1 MSKQY
6 PGGLI
11 TKTPVTPA
19 GPYQD
24 GSAPGIW
31 TLEEQAYW
39 AKQGLWPT
47 AGLNPTDPYFNYVTA
62 LFHGDG
68 TNGAQNNTFLDSST
82 NNFTITRNG
91 NTTQGTFTPY
101 GSNWSNY
108 FNASASRLEVV
119 NSNSSMIAQGTA
131 FTLESWVFINTS
143 TATGNNYNTSFPFL
157 CSSTSSSSTGNG
169 RLYSFGTTT
178 FGFWD
183 RASASWLTISWTPPI
198 GQWFHLAL
206 VSSGTVFTL
215 YINGTSV
222 GSVTDTTTYY
232 ADSAYNFYIASY
244 VGNGTAGSP
253 PVPNMYISN
262 FRYTKAQVYTTTFT
276 PSTTPL
282 TAIANTTVLT
292 CQSNRFIDNSSNAYT
307 VNPLGTTT
315 PSVQRF
321 SPFSPTTAYSTS
333 VIGGS
338 GYFDGT
344 GDYLTAPNS
353 TAFDLST
360 SDFTIEGFFYPTVGS
375 AFQSIFA
382 YASNAG
388 ASISDYAFQLLL
400 NSSNGINF
408 RVVAS
413 GSSSFTTI
421 STSNTFTLNS
431 WNYVCVTRT
440 GTSVSVYLNGTTTT
454 GTIASTIRNNA
465 SSILTLGRDPDGT
478 YSITG
483 YLSNLRILK
492 GTAVTPSIP
501 TAPLTAITNT
511 SLLLNYTNAG
521 ILDNAMISDQETVA
535 DAQVSTSVK
544 KYGTGSM
551 SFDGTG
557 DRLVSAANPGFAF
570 NTGDFTVEGWI
581 YTNTLSGERG
591 FIQTSDTAGGLKT
604 SYTTGIIINID
615 VSPYKI
621 NCNIGGTGVNSG
633 TTYIAI
639 NTWYH
644 VALTRASGSVRL
656 FINGAL
662 VGGPTTI
669 TTNIT
674 GQNMVIGGY
683 YNTSYLWNGYIDDFR
698 ITKGYARYTAAFTP
712 PTSAFPNQ

>member
-31 TLEEQAYW
+31 TLNQAAYW

-47 AGLNPTDPYFNYVTA
+47 AGNVPTDPYFPYVTM
-62 LFHGDG
+62 LLHGDG

-108 FNASASRLEVV
+108 F
-119 NSNSSMIAQGTA
+119 
-131 FTLESWVFINTS
+131 
-143 TATGNNYNTSFPFL
+143 
-157 CSSTSSSSTGNG
+157 
-169 RLYSFGTTT
+169 
-178 FGFWD
+178 D
-183 RASASWLTISWTPPI
+183 
-198 GQWFHLAL
+198 
-206 VSSGTVFTL
+206 
-215 YINGTSV
+215 
-222 GSVTDTTTYY
+222 GS
-232 ADSAYNFYIASY
+232 
-244 VGNGTAGSP
+244 
-253 PVPNMYISN
+253 
-262 FRYTKAQVYTTTFT
+262 
-276 PSTTPL
+276 
-282 TAIANTTVLT
+282 
-292 CQSNRFIDNSSNAYT
+292 
-307 VNPLGTTT
+307 
-315 PSVQRF
+315 
-321 SPFSPTTAYSTS
+321 
-333 VIGGS
+333 
-338 GYFDGT
+338 
-344 GDYLTAPNS
+344 GDYLTAPNN

-360 SDFTIEGFFYPTVGS
+360 SNFTIEGFFFPTVGS
-375 AFQSIFA
+375 TLQSIFA

-465 SSILTLGRDPDGT
+465 SSILTIGRDPDG
-478 YSITG
+478 SFAITG

-492 GTAVTPSIP
+492 GTAVTPSTPTAPLTAITNTSLLTCQSNRFIDNSTNNFTITKNGDVSVQRFSPFSPTTAYSTSVIGGSSYMDGSGDYLSVADANALDFGTSDFTIEMWVYARSIANSPMLYDKTAGNLADAGWFVELASTGGVYFGFGTTGGTPYILFTSSAISINNWFHLAVTRVGSTLTCYVNGTQLTPQTLTNAGNAHDNTSAVWVGNWKGSTGFEFNGYLTDVRAVKGTAVYTTTFTPP

-511 SLLLNYTNAG
+511 SLLLSYTNAG
-521 ILDNAMISDQETVA
+521 ILDNAMMNDLETVGN
-535 DAQVSTSVK
+535 AQVSTSVK

-551 SFDGTG
+551 YFDGSGDYLDSTG
-557 DRLVSAANPGFAF
+557 GTVNALGSGNWTIEFWVYFNSLSGTNIIDYRSAS
-570 NTGDFTVEGWI
+570 VLS
-581 YTNTLSGERG
+581 NTLAVNYSSGMQLYVNNSTTA
-591 FIQTSDTAGGLKT
+591 IQGSALSTA
-604 SYTTGIIINID
+604 
-615 VSPYKI
+615 
-621 NCNIGGTGVNSG
+621 
-633 TTYIAI
+633 
-639 NTWYH
+639 TWYH
-644 VALTRASGSVRL
+644 IAVCKSGSSTKMFV
-656 FINGAL
+656 NGTQAGSTYTDTNNY
-662 VGGPTTI
+662 VAGVNRPRIGSGGDVAG
-669 TTNIT
+669 N
-674 GQNMVIGGY
+674 Y
-683 YNTSYLWNGYIDDFR
+683 FSGYIDDLR
-698 ITKGYARYTAAFTP
+698 ITKGYARYTASFTP

>member
-19 GPYQD
+19 GPYED

-39 AKQGLWPT
+39 KKQGLWPT
-47 AGLNPTDPYFNYVTA
+47 AGNVPTDLYFNYVTA
-62 LFHGDG
+62 LFHG
-68 TNGAQNNTFLDSST
+68 NGVNAAQNNTFLDSST

-91 NTTQGTFTPY
+91 NTTQGTWSPY
-101 GSNWSNY
+101 GSNWSNFLDGSGDQLTTPSQASFRIDQGNWTWEGWVFPTSLRDTNVLVSLGTGGSAVWY
-108 FNASASRLEVV
+108 LISVGEASGTITFVTNSGTWNFTGVYTSSASVIKANQWNHFAVV
-119 NSNSSMIAQGTA
+119 YSGT
-131 FTLESWVFINTS
+131 TLYFFANGAAAGSQASPYLAPGQSGTLYMGSYF
-143 TATGNNYNTSFPFL
+143 NNYNND
-157 CSSTSSSSTGNG
+157 G
-169 RLYSFGTTT
+169 
-178 FGFWD
+178 
-183 RASASWLTISWTPPI
+183 SWY
-198 GQWFHLAL
+198 GGY
-206 VSSGTVFTL
+206 VSNLRFVK
-215 YINGTSV
+215 
-222 GSVTDTTTYY
+222 
-232 ADSAYNFYIASY
+232 
-244 VGNGTAGSP
+244 GTAVYSGSTYT
-253 PVPNMYISN
+253 VP
-262 FRYTKAQVYTTTFT
+262 TA
-276 PSTTPL
+276 PL
-282 TAIANTTVLT
+282 TAITNTSLLAF
-292 CQSNRFIDNSSNAYT
+292 QSNRFIDTSANAYT
-307 VNPLGTTT
+307 LTAAGDIK
-315 PSVQRF
+315 VQRF
-321 SPFSPTTAYSTS
+321 SPFAPTAAYSTS

-344 GDYLTAPNS
+344 GDYLTAPSSASISNFS
-353 TAFDLST
+353 G
-360 SDFTIEGFFYPTVGS
+360 DFTIEGWVYLNATTAYGVLIGGDGSSGWYVEYGS
-375 AFQSIFA
+375 ARGFGAYDGSSFLNGSSTAVTNQWVNFAVTRASGTVRFFINGTLTASTSSANFNYTQSLGIAA
-382 YASNAG
+382 YSG
-388 ASISDYAFQLLL
+388 
-400 NSSNGINF
+400 
-408 RVVAS
+408 
-413 GSSSFTTI
+413 GSSS
-421 STSNTFTLNS
+421 LN
-431 WNYVCVTRT
+431 
-440 GTSVSVYLNGTTTT
+440 
-454 GTIASTIRNNA
+454 
-465 SSILTLGRDPDGT
+465 
-478 YSITG
+478 G
-483 YLSNLRILK
+483 YLSNIRINNTTALYTASYTPSTTPL
-492 GTAVTPSIP
+492 TAVT
-501 TAPLTAITNT
+501 NT
-511 SLLLNYTNAG
+511 QLLCNFTNAG
-521 ILDNAMISDQETVA
+521 ILDNAMISDQETVGN
-535 DAQVSTSVK
+535 AQVSTSIK

-570 NTGDFTVEGWI
+570 GTGDFTVEAWI

-615 VSPYKI
+615 ASPYKI